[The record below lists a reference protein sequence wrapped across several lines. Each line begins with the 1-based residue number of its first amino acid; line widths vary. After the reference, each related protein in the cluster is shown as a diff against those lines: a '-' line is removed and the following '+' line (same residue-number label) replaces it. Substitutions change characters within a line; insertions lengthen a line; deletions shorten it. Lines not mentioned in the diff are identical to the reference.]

1 MTLVTQAEFARLQG
15 WQRSYV
21 TQLKQQGR
29 LVMVDG
35 KVDVEASLAKI
46 DALASPNAHHQARAR
61 QLEETR
67 ANKAKEEGK
76 GDDANKEGIEA
87 LNLRLK
93 KAEADKREYEA
104 DIARMDREQKAGNLV
119 PREIVDYVLT
129 DYAASLRA
137 MLETRADRLAPI
149 IHPLQTMEEVRA
161 ALAEADE
168 AVLVEMAETM
178 RRKGEQ
184 FDEVKG

>member
-1 MTLVTQAEFARLQG
+1 MSLVTQAEFARLQG

-21 TQLKQQGR
+21 TQLKQHGR

-35 KVDVEASLAKI
+35 KVDAEATRAKL
-46 DALASPNAHHQARAR
+46 DALSSPDAHHQAHIR

-67 ANKAKEEGK
+67 NRNAKGEGK
-76 GDDANKEGIEA
+76 GDDTHKEGIEA

-93 KAEADKREYEA
+93 KAEADKREHEA
-104 DIARMDREQKAGNLV
+104 EIARMERERIAGNLV
-119 PREIVDYVLT
+119 PRETVDYVLT
-129 DYAASLRA
+129 DYAATLRA

-149 IHPLQTMEEVRA
+149 IHPLQTMEESHA

-184 FDEVKG
+184 FDEVNR